1 VLSQP
6 RRRQTTDVRSI
17 RGTRLG
23 TVLKALELLDYFTQR
38 RPQIGLSDL
47 HRLAGLNKATCFRLM
62 SELAEAGLV
71 EQIGSTREYRIG
83 PAVLRLAA
91 LREAHVPTREAA
103 MPILRRM
110 AEATGETAHLSHR
123 VGDKLVT
130 LAFAYASTHATR
142 VMMEDAD
149 VLPWHATSSGHAVL
163 AFLPAEDRDAILAR
177 PLPQVTPQTETD
189 PARLTE
195 QIAQVARNGFAE
207 TAGTFERDVKSIAV
221 PLFGPGMQL
230 VGALGIVAPTSRITP
245 DLHQTMLRETI
256 RAADDIIA
264 LWGGEVPAPLRKI
277 WGTAVLPPSN
287 ERPAP

>member
-1 VLSQP
+1 M
-6 RRRQTTDVRSI
+6 
-17 RGTRLG
+17 G

-47 HRLAGLNKATCFRLM
+47 HRLSGLNKATCFRLM

-71 EQIGSTREYRIG
+71 EQIAGTREYRIG

-91 LREAHVPTREAA
+91 LREAHVPTRDAA

-130 LAFAYASTHATR
+130 LAFAYSSAHGTR

-163 AFLPAEDRDAILAR
+163 AFLPPEDRTSLLSR
-177 PLPQVTPQTETD
+177 PLSNVTSETETD
-189 PARLTE
+189 PARLE
-195 QIAQVARNGFAE
+195 AQIARVAQAGFAE
-207 TAGTFERDVKSIAV
+207 TSGTFERDVQSIAV
-221 PLFGPGMQL
+221 PLFGPGSTV
-230 VGALGIVAPTSRITP
+230 VGALGIVAPTTRITP
-245 DLHQTMLRETI
+245 ALHQTMLDETI
-256 RAADDIIA
+256 RAAGDIIA
-264 LWGGEVPAPLRKI
+264 LWGGEVPAPLRQTWAK
-277 WGTAVLPPSN
+277 ALPPRAE
-287 ERPAP
+287 ERFA